1 MSRVKISLPFLA
13 GNIFIFVLTFQAF
26 LGGGC
31 GTMGTGFR
39 YQKETVME
47 VDTRGQEK
55 AVGVRVRFLGSVGG
69 SVAKPLGPV
78 DSE

>member
-26 LGGGC
+26 PGGGC

-55 AVGVRVRFLGSVGG
+55 AVGVRVRSICRRLCGEATGSCG
-69 SVAKPLGPV
+69 L
-78 DSE
+78 